1 MWCLKFKFDTYNQI
15 FFTFKSYFM
24 KVVILAGGLGTRLME
39 ETEARP
45 KPMVE
50 IGGKPILWHIMK
62 IYETYG
68 FNDFVLCLGY
78 KAHLIKEYFLNYYLY
93 NSDVTIELEKNT
105 VDVHFSNTESFKVT
119 LVDTGLTTNTAG
131 RIKRIQ
137 KYIGDETFMLTYG
150 DGVSD
155 VNITELV
162 KFHQSHGRLA
172 TLTSIQT
179 PGRFGNIEMDEKGN
193 VDHFVEKPQG
203 DGMWINGGFFVLE
216 PGIFK
221 YLDGDMDE
229 IQWEKKPL
237 IEIANDGQLA
247 AYKHDGFWKPMD
259 ALRDRIELEQL
270 WNSGTAKWKIWQ

>member
-1 MWCLKFKFDTYNQI
+1 
-15 FFTFKSYFM
+15 M

-62 IYETYG
+62 IYEFYG
-68 FNDFVLCLGY
+68 YNDFVLCLGY
-78 KAHLIKEYFLNYYLY
+78 KQQSIKEYFLNYYLY
-93 NSDVTIELEKNT
+93 NSDVTIELEQNKI
-105 VDVHFSNTESFKVT
+105 DVHFSNSESFKVT

-131 RIKRIQ
+131 RIKRIK
-137 KYIGDETFMLTYG
+137 KYIGDEPFMLTYG

-155 VNITELV
+155 VDINKLV
-162 KFHQSHGRLA
+162 AFHKSHGRLA

-179 PGRFGNIEMDEKGN
+179 PGRFGNIEMDDNGG
-193 VDHFVEKPQG
+193 VHQFVEKPQG

-221 YLDGDMDE
+221 YLENDMDN
-229 IQWEKKPL
+229 IQWENIPL
-237 IEIANDGQLA
+237 KEIAKDGQLA
-247 AYKHDGFWKPMD
+247 AYQHRGFWKPMD

-270 WNSGTAKWKIWQ
+270 WNSGDAKWKIW

>member
-1 MWCLKFKFDTYNQI
+1 
-15 FFTFKSYFM
+15 M

-68 FNDFVLCLGY
+68 YNDFILCLGY

-137 KYIGDETFMLTYG
+137 KYVGDETFMLTYG

-155 VNITELV
+155 VNIVELV

-193 VDHFVEKPQG
+193 VDYFVEKPQG

-221 YLDGDMDE
+221 YLEGDMDE

-247 AYKHDGFWKPMD
+247 AYKHHGFWKPMD

-270 WNSGTAKWKIWQ
+270 WNSGNAKWKIWL

>member
-1 MWCLKFKFDTYNQI
+1 
-15 FFTFKSYFM
+15 M

-68 FNDFVLCLGY
+68 YNDFVLCLGY
-78 KAHLIKEYFLNYYLY
+78 KAQSIKEYFLNYYLY
-93 NSDVTIELEKNT
+93 NSDVTIELEKNK
-105 VDVHFSNTESFKVT
+105 VDVHFSNSESFKVT
-119 LVDTGLTTNTAG
+119 LVDTGLLTNTAG

-137 KYIGDETFMLTYG
+137 KYLNNETFMLTYG

-155 VNITELV
+155 VNISELV
-162 KFHQSHGRLA
+162 DFHKRHGKLA
-172 TLTSIQT
+172 TLTSIQM
-179 PGRFGNIEMDEKGN
+179 PGRFGNIEMDDEGK
-193 VDHFVEKPQG
+193 VEYFVEKPQG
-203 DGMWINGGFFVLE
+203 DGVWINGGFFVLE
-216 PGIFK
+216 PGIFE
-221 YLDGDMDE
+221 YLQDDMDD

-237 IEIANDGQLA
+237 IDIANDGQLS
-247 AYKHDGFWKPMD
+247 AYKHNGFWKPMD

-270 WNSGTAKWKIWQ
+270 WSSGNAKWKIW